1 MSYNFCKEYEPRDFL
16 HRVKATETLDTVT
29 MNLPPTCWMGRITG
43 WSIINKRRIKQD
55 VKAAGFISWETGIDI
70 CTLLYIKEIVK
81 TYCIA

>member
-16 HRVKATETLDTVT
+16 HHVKATETLDTVT